1 MMVEIENGRSRPPFR
16 NSLEITVGECVS
28 CIGFAVLASA
38 KYNGGGSDWKG
49 GLIGP
54 MSIMGH
60 TLEGYQ
66 SPHFVGKLGE
76 FAVAKIMNVPVDF
89 AVNGGDDGKDLMLS
103 SGSVQ
108 VKTSQK
114 HNGNCLVNT
123 EKIGTSDFFV
133 FCTLNQKKKPRIFV
147 DILGWCTKKE
157 VLSCDIKRSPR
168 KSCRHFNYEVWESLL
183 RPISSLVQL
192 HKKGFLNASNS

>member
-1 MMVEIENGRSRPPFR
+1 MVEIENGRSRPPSKK
-16 NSLEITVGECVS
+16 SLEITRSECIS
-28 CIGFAVLASA
+28 CVDFAIQASI
-38 KYNGGGSDWKG
+38 KYSGGGSDWKE

-54 MSIMGH
+54 MSVMGR

-76 FAVAKIMNVPVDF
+76 FAVAKLLRVPVDF
-89 AVNGGDDGKDLMLS
+89 VVNGGDDGKDLITTA
-103 SGSVQ
+103 GSVQ

-123 EKIGTSDFFV
+123 EKTGTSDFFV

-157 VLSCDIKRSPR
+157 VLSCDTRRSPR
-168 KSCRHFNYEVWESLL
+168 ESCRHFNYEVWESLL

-192 HKKGFLNASNS
+192 HKKGFLNACNS